1 MNLRTILFN
10 CIHPAL
16 ASITEVDDNQERSIK
31 RIKFIFK
38 ELNKSKQLTEGNF
51 MRDLLSKRLL
61 LMFMMSLDRT
71 LTFRKACMQTLL
83 S

>member
-38 ELNKSKQLTEGNF
+38 ELNKSKQLTEGNVQ
-51 MRDLLSKRLL
+51 L
-61 LMFMMSLDRT
+61 
-71 LTFRKACMQTLL
+71 
-83 S
+83 

>member
-16 ASITEVDDNQERSIK
+16 ASINEVDDNQERSIK

-38 ELNKSKQLTEGNF
+38 ELNKSKQLTEGNVQ
-51 MRDLLSKRLL
+51 L
-61 LMFMMSLDRT
+61 
-71 LTFRKACMQTLL
+71 
-83 S
+83 

>member
-1 MNLRTILFN
+1 MNLRTVLFN

-38 ELNKSKQLTEGNF
+38 ELNKSNQLTEGNSQ
-51 MRDLLSKRLL
+51 L
-61 LMFMMSLDRT
+61 
-71 LTFRKACMQTLL
+71 RKLFGRVSFQSNSVHCQYKTR
-83 S
+83 

>member
-38 ELNKSKQLTEGNF
+38 ELNKSKQLTEGNVS
-51 MRDLLSKRLL
+51 LLASV
-61 LMFMMSLDRT
+61 
-71 LTFRKACMQTLL
+71 RKVSFQTILFIFTTR
-83 S
+83 